1 MEERINKPHYATRK
15 PQNLIP
21 LTDVKSVILFS
32 KMVSLPSQNKIA
44 NGNLLNVKV
53 LCQHVNVI
61 LALYIIQMFHLLV
74 TTSIFM
80 ELE

>member
-32 KMVSLPSQNKIA
+32 KMVSLPSHEQNRERKLVECESLMSTRERHI
-44 NGNLLNVKV
+44 GIIHYTKV
-53 LCQHVNVI
+53 
-61 LALYIIQMFHLLV
+61 
-74 TTSIFM
+74 
-80 ELE
+80 